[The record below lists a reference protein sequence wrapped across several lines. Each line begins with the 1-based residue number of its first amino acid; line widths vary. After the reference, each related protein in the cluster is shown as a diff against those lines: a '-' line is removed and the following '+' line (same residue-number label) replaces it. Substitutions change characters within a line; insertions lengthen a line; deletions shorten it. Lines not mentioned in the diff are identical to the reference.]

1 MDSNNDL
8 VNEKG
13 SQLSTQGGRI
23 REERLKKGLSQNE
36 FAKLAHVHRQTQ
48 INYEQGERKPDT
60 DYLLAIAEMGVDV
73 EYVLTGKSPR
83 ETLGAYHAILEEIL
97 IELDVYKGLRP
108 AWESAFR
115 LVLADREARFS
126 DGRDSRSGL
135 DAVLG
140 LLRKSPL
147 LLSGPG
153 ELVDLIER
161 VEFVAETGGRRLS
174 ALQKAKAV
182 YQLFQKKK
190 AGSIEY
196 VDLEMVR
203 AVLEQAP

>member
-1 MDSNNDL
+1 
-8 VNEKG
+8 
-13 SQLSTQGGRI
+13 
-23 REERLKKGLSQNE
+23 
-36 FAKLAHVHRQTQ
+36 
-48 INYEQGERKPDT
+48 
-60 DYLLAIAEMGVDV
+60 
-73 EYVLTGKSPR
+73 
-83 ETLGAYHAILEEIL
+83 
-97 IELDVYKGLRP
+97 
-108 AWESAFR
+108 
-115 LVLADREARFS
+115 
-126 DGRDSRSGL
+126 
-135 DAVLG
+135 
-140 LLRKSPL
+140 